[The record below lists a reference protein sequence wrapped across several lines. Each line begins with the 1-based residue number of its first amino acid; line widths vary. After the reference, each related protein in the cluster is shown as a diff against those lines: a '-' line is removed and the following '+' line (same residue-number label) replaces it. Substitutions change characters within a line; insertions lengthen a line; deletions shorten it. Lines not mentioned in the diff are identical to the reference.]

1 MTRQEERELLEL
13 NSPKT
18 LPDSPSAA
26 GWTPAQIKE
35 KLYAG
40 LFQLYEFLCNDRDDL
55 ETYKQTHIEGLYN
68 AISDILQG
76 VSAVKKAQCDAMG
89 NIITATYVSKA
100 GLKDL
105 GVVKFVRENETLGNI
120 FQIEKDL
127 ITCRNKLDKF
137 ISDNF
142 VDGKAKVAM
151 TVGYVES
158 ALKDDLGRVIKST
171 YATLTMTNSLS
182 AEIDKIKSG
191 QTIVQKAYKDQN
203 GALIDTT
210 YLKIANIINALND
223 TSTNKA
229 LSALQ
234 GKVLQDQIT
243 AIQNLLQSD
252 DTALDQLQEVV
263 TYIKA
268 NRGLIEGITTG
279 KMGFTDLITNYNSN
293 LANKPV
299 SASVTYALKIL
310 IDNIVNGTTKVK
322 KAEVADK
329 VGNTAEEDIV
339 KSINGILPTNGNIN
353 VAGFVSFDVVESGD
367 DIVLKVNYEGNI
379 GGTFSLVDD
388 GDYKYVV
395 FTPTG
400 A

>member
-18 LPDSPSAA
+18 LPDNPSAA

-40 LFQLYEFLCNDRDDL
+40 LFQLYEFLCADRDAL
-55 ETYKQTHIEGLYN
+55 AEYKEEHIEGLYN
-68 AISDILQG
+68 AISDILDG

-89 NIITATYVSKA
+89 NVITATYVSKT

-127 ITCRNKLDKF
+127 TTCRNKLDKF

-158 ALKDDLGRVIKST
+158 ALKDDLGRVIKNT

-268 NRGLIEGITTG
+268 NRGLIEGVTTG

-310 IDNIVNGTTKVK
+310 IDNIVGGTTKVK
-322 KAEVADK
+322 KAEIADK
-329 VGNTAEEDIV
+329 VGDTAEEDIV
-339 KSINGILPTNGNIN
+339 KSINGITPVDGDVTLCG
-353 VAGFVSFDVVESGD
+353 VMGFKVVENEDTIELQAIVDNNFEGTISLEDIGD
-367 DIVLKVNYEGNI
+367 NKYLVLEV
-379 GGTFSLVDD
+379 
-388 GDYKYVV
+388 
-395 FTPTG
+395 
-400 A
+400 